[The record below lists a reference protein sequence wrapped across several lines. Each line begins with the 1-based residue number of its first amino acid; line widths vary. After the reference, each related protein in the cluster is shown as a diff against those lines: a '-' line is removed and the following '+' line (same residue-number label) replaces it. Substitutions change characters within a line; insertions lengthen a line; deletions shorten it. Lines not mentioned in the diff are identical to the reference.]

1 MSNCEAV
8 HDSPT
13 SLILS
18 LWLPEMFSLSL
29 GYTIRYDR
37 QYSASALV
45 TETSLTVTLTRKIAR
60 HASSNL
66 ILLQIPAKIDSRVH

>member
-1 MSNCEAV
+1 MSYCEAV

-18 LWLPEMFSLSL
+18 LWLREVFSLSL
-29 GYTIRYDR
+29 RYTVRYDR
-37 QYSASALV
+37 LYSASALV

-60 HASSNL
+60 HASSNF
-66 ILLQIPAKIDSRVH
+66 ILLKIPAKIDSRIH

>member
-1 MSNCEAV
+1 MSYCEAV

-18 LWLPEMFSLSL
+18 LWLREMFSLSL
-29 GYTIRYDR
+29 RSDR

-45 TETSLTVTLTRKIAR
+45 TETSLTVTLSRKIAR

>member
-1 MSNCEAV
+1 MSYCEAV

-18 LWLPEMFSLSL
+18 LWLREMC
-29 GYTIRYDR
+29 
-37 QYSASALV
+37 
-45 TETSLTVTLTRKIAR
+45 ETSLTVTLTWKIAR